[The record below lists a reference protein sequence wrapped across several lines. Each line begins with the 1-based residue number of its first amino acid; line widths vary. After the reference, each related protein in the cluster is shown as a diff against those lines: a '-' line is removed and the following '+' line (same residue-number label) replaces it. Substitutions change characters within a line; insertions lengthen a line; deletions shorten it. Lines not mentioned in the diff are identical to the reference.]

1 MKPLLSK
8 KPREGIERWLPK
20 KKESGSS
27 ESFKNS
33 NNKLKNERK

>member
-1 MKPLLSK
+1 MAP
-8 KPREGIERWLPK
+8 E